1 MSQCADAVPAL
12 DVVKIFF
19 DTFWIV
25 RDGTTLNTVQT
36 RRQLEGFLMPSVLT
50 LGKVQQV
57 FATRAICARITHG
70 EGGEKV
76 RSGEWM

>member
-25 RDGTTLNTVQT
+25 RDGTTPNTVQT
-36 RRQLEGFLMPSVLT
+36 RRQLEGFFDAIGINFGESSASVRNT
-50 LGKVQQV
+50 CHM
-57 FATRAICARITHG
+57 CADNAWGRRR
-70 EGGEKV
+70 E
-76 RSGEWM
+76 SA